1 MKLAIVRDNDSV
13 IATDSLQKPGRST
26 GESNAC
32 HVEEALSASRVL
44 AITMTETQQVI
55 EEVRVDLDE
64 AVRLFSDNKYEDAA
78 ELLGDSLEV
87 L

>member
-1 MKLAIVRDNDSV
+1 
-13 IATDSLQKPGRST
+13 
-26 GESNAC
+26 
-32 HVEEALSASRVL
+32 
-44 AITMTETQQVI
+44 MTETQQVL

-64 AVRLFSDNKYEDAA
+64 AVRLFSEKKYESAA

>member
-1 MKLAIVRDNDSV
+1 MELAIVRDNDSA

-32 HVEEALSASRVL
+32 HVEALSASRVL

-64 AVRLFSDNKYEDAA
+64 AVRLFSEKKYEDAA